1 MRAGVGKTDPLPV
14 FMDEA
19 FSFRMPVAVRP
30 GIDMPDQRLHHS
42 APLQFETTGGG
53 MGGRSAEIEPFAF
66 HLHGKIEHR
75 KVEQHI
81 GAKRPF
87 TPQ

>member
-19 FSFRMPVAVRP
+19 FSFRMPVVVRP

-42 APLQFETTGGG
+42 APLQFETTDFAPITGTLGLPTARMFIQG
-53 MGGRSAEIEPFAF
+53 NGRFIFIATD
-66 HLHGKIEHR
+66 
-75 KVEQHI
+75 V
-81 GAKRPF
+81 
-87 TPQ
+87 TP